1 MEYLAEVANNILI
14 NNEQNDR
21 LLVLLNFVNG
31 KIHDIPNNKLP
42 LKKNKILLTN
52 DNIYICIINLQ
63 LVASYIIVN
72 KREICYC
79 ELNETGY
86 DFIKR
91 VRDDREKKKIIFHK
105 ERSIEFLNTLFQK
118 INLIQINPINIIGYE
133 VSCIC
138 SINNKN
144 LTLIIIPDNNNFEI
158 SYLFIRSEIS
168 NHKYSINNGID
179 PIILELKKIFSKK

>member
-1 MEYLAEVANNILI
+1 MDSLAEVANNILI
-14 NNEQNDR
+14 NNEQNNR
-21 LLVLLNFVNG
+21 LLILLNFVKG
-31 KIHDIPNNKLP
+31 KIHDIPNNKVP
-42 LKKNKILLTN
+42 LMNNKILITN
-52 DNIYICIINLQ
+52 DNIYIRIINLQ
-63 LVASYIIVN
+63 LVASYMVVN

-91 VRDDREKKKIIFHK
+91 VRDDREEKKNNFHK

-118 INLIQINPINIIGYE
+118 LNLIQINPINIIGYE
-133 VSCIC
+133 ISCIC

-158 SYLFIRSEIS
+158 SYLFIRSEIG
-168 NHKYSINNGID
+168 NHKFSISNGID
-179 PIILELKKIFSKK
+179 SIILEFKKIISKK